1 VVEASGVLRTIAV
14 SLMKIANDIR
24 WLGSG
29 PRAGLGELLLP
40 EVQPGSSIM
49 PGKVNPVIAESLIQV
64 CAQVIGNDLAV
75 VQAGQWGFFELNTMM
90 PLAAH
95 NVLQSIS
102 LLGAAA
108 GNFAEQC
115 VAGLTATEQGPRLVE
130 QGLMLGTALSPLIG
144 YDQAAKIAEAAS
156 TGRTIREV
164 AREMTDLSDEELDR
178 APDPAQDDG
187 AGTLLGRGG

>member
-1 VVEASGVLRTIAV
+1 
-14 SLMKIANDIR
+14 
-24 WLGSG
+24 
-29 PRAGLGELLLP
+29 
-40 EVQPGSSIM
+40 M

-64 CAQVIGNDLAV
+64 CAQVIGNDLAI

-90 PLAAH
+90 PLAAY
-95 NVLQSIS
+95 NLLQSIS

-115 VAGLTATEQGPRLVE
+115 VKGLTATEQGPRLVE

-144 YDQAAKIAEAAS
+144 YDKAAKIAKEAAS

-164 AREMTDLSDEELDR
+164 ARETTELSEEELDR
-178 APDPAQDDG
+178 ALDPLKMTAP
-187 AGTLLGRGG
+187 GTPLGSSGV